1 MSGLG
6 DGPSAP
12 GPPATVVP
20 LGPATRTD
28 GWAWLLLAVGGFV
41 LGQVAALV
49 IVGLV
54 AGIKGKSGQL
64 AVIETMASPPEWYV
78 VSSLVGI
85 WCGFGVAPLL
95 ASRLRGTGR
104 PVADLGLRFRWID
117 VLGIAYGV
125 GGQVL
130 VSVLYAPFINHLH
143 NFSAPTTKLTGS
155 AHGWGFFVISLLTVV
170 GAPFFEELFFRG
182 LLLRALVRLFTPVRV
197 TAHRARVAGLVAAV
211 AIDALLF
218 GAAHGE
224 LEQFAGLAVFGAILA
239 CISYRTR
246 RQGMNMVAHASFNMV
261 AVLAVLSNRGGIVH

>member
-170 GAPFFEELFFRG
+170 GAPFFEELSFRG

-197 TAHRARVAGLVAAV
+197 TARP
-211 AIDALLF
+211 
-218 GAAHGE
+218 
-224 LEQFAGLAVFGAILA
+224 
-239 CISYRTR
+239 RTR
-246 RQGMNMVAHASFNMV
+246 PLGWSRPWPSTPSCSARRTASSSSSPGSPSS
-261 AVLAVLSNRGGIVH
+261 APSWPASRTALAGRA

>member
-1 MSGLG
+1 M
-6 DGPSAP
+6 
-12 GPPATVVP
+12 GPPDTEP
-20 LGPATRTD
+20 LGPATRKD
-28 GWAWLLLAVGGFV
+28 GWAWLLLAVAGFV

-49 IVGLV
+49 IVGV
-54 AGIKGKSGQL
+54 TAGIEGKSGQL

-78 VSSLVGI
+78 VSSLIGI
-85 WCGFGVAPLL
+85 WCGFGVAPVL
-95 ASRLRGTGR
+95 ASRLRATGR
-104 PVADLGLRFRWID
+104 PVTDLGLRFRWID
-117 VLGIAYGV
+117 VVGIAYGV

-155 AHGWGFFVISLLTVV
+155 AHGWGFFLISVLTVV

-182 LLLRALVRLFTPVRV
+182 LLLRALVRLFTPERV
-197 TAHRARVAGLVAAV
+197 TGRGARVGGLIVAVGLDAV
-211 AIDALLF
+211 LF

-261 AVLAVLSNRGGIVH
+261 AVIAVLSNRGGVVH